1 MFIICKWPCRCSSV
15 NNYLDYYLP
24 CTGKAEAEDAVTL
37 LVKYIY
43 IYIAY
48 EKDNTKQYMLIK
60 KRGVEKII
68 LEEFSKGRFIFGFS
82 SRKVRR
88 TKI

>member
-1 MFIICKWPCRCSSV
+1 MQFSEYSVLLALHRESRGRRRCYIIS
-15 NNYLDYYLP
+15 
-24 CTGKAEAEDAVTL
+24 EI
-37 LVKYIY
+37 YIY

-68 LEEFSKGRFIFGFS
+68 LEEFSKGRFIFSFS
-82 SRKVRR
+82 SHKVRR